1 MAIIYIIPIRT
12 HLDRTLS
19 YVGNKMKTE
28 NKNYEE
34 SFLELHNALDYT
46 VNDLKTE
53 QKFFVS
59 HSKSLSS
66 VETAFE
72 EMKQTKKRKNKQGGN
87 LGYHIIQSFAPGEGT
102 PETIHELGEKFLN
115 KAFGE
120 YEGVVATHLNT
131 GCLHNHYVINSV
143 SLNGGTKFNDCLE
156 SYYNLRKISDDLCRE
171 YGLSVIENPKKRSH
185 KSYNLYMAEKNG
197 EWTKDAIIRRDI
209 DECIK
214 ASTSPKGFYR
224 EMQKRGYTFNFNRK
238 YPTISHPNFERPRR
252 LKTLGEDYTP
262 EKIEERV
269 MADWRKYVV
278 DIPQQDNLVEEFFMP
293 LNNPTYQEVYV
304 SFVTVVQYVKKN
316 PRTNREIDKYLIDEM
331 RKLDKLIE
339 QQNLVCG
346 NNIET
351 AEQLSEFKEG
361 RKSELKEVEEARQR
375 LRNMLKVAIRADDK
389 KEIAEIKDAISN
401 LTERAKILRKDIRV
415 CERIETTEP
424 EIENKINTI
433 MNNKQRKEMTVD
445 ERFGRCS
452 RTNREDVTTRR

>member
-1 MAIIYIIPIRT
+1 MAVIFKKTIHSRLDKTISYI
-12 HLDRTLS
+12 
-19 YVGNKMKTE
+19 GNKKKTL

-34 SFLELHNALDYT
+34 VFLDLHNALEYT
-46 VNDLKTE
+46 ADDLKTE
-53 QKFFVS
+53 QKFFVDGINCNYKTAL
-59 HSKSLSS
+59 KS
-66 VETAFE
+66 
-72 EMKQTKKRKNKQGGN
+72 MMDTKKDFDRVDDV
-87 LGYHIIQSFAPGEGT
+87 LGYHIIQSFAPREGT
-102 PETIHELGEKFLN
+102 PESIHELGKEFARR
-115 KAFGE
+115 AFGDRFE
-120 YEGVVATHLNT
+120 VVVATHLNT
-131 GCLHNHYVINSV
+131 GCLHNHFVLNSV
-143 SLNGGTKFNDCLE
+143 SFIDGKKYYDNNE
-156 SYYNLRKISDDLCRE
+156 SFAVLKNLSDEICRE
-171 YGLSVIENPKKRSH
+171 YGLSVIENPRNNFQNYS
-185 KSYNLYMAEKNG
+185 SYMESKNG

-214 ASTSPKGFYR
+214 VSTSPKGFYR

-262 EKIEERV
+262 ERIEERV
-269 MADWRKYVV
+269 MADWRKYVIE
-278 DIPQQDNLVEEFFMP
+278 IPQQDNLVENFFMP
-293 LNNPTYQEVYV
+293 LNNPTYSEVYV
-304 SFVTVVQYVKKN
+304 AFVEVVRYVRKN
-316 PRTNREIDKYLIDEM
+316 PRTNRELDKYLISEM

-361 RKSELKEVEEARQR
+361 CKSQLKEIEEARNR
-375 LRNMLKVAIRADDK
+375 LRNMLKVAIRADDQ

-433 MNNKQRKEMTVD
+433 MNDKQRKEMTVD

-452 RTNREDVTTRR
+452 RTNREDVTTGR

>member
-1 MAIIYIIPIRT
+1 MAIVFIKDIQTR
-12 HLDRTLS
+12 LDKTLS
-19 YVGNKMKTE
+19 YIGNKKKTLNE
-28 NKNYEE
+28 NYEDV
-34 SFLELHNALDYT
+34 FLDLHNALEYT
-46 VNDLKTE
+46 VDDLKTE
-53 QKFFVS
+53 QKFFVEGVNC
-59 HSKSLSS
+59 KY
-66 VETAFE
+66 ENAFKRMME
-72 EMKQTKKRKNKQGGN
+72 AKKEYGKTDGI

-102 PETIHELGEKFLN
+102 PESIYELGKEFARR
-115 KAFGE
+115 AFGDRFE
-120 YEGVVATHLNT
+120 VVVATHLNT
-131 GCLHNHYVINSV
+131 GCLHNHFVLNSV
-143 SLNGGTKFNDCLE
+143 SFMDGKKYYDTNE
-156 SYYNLRKISDDLCRE
+156 SYAMLRKISDDLCKE

-185 KSYNLYMAEKNG
+185 KSYDLYMAEKNG

-238 YPTISHPNFERPRR
+238 YPTVSHPNFERPRR

-262 EKIEERV
+262 ERIEERV
-269 MADWRKYVV
+269 MADWRKYVIE
-278 DIPQQDNLVEEFFMP
+278 IPQQDNLVEDFFMP
-293 LNNPTYQEVYV
+293 LNNPSYQEVYV
-304 SFVTVVQYVKKN
+304 SFVTVVGYVKKN
-316 PRTNREIDKYLIDEM
+316 PRTNRELDKYLISEM

-361 RKSELKEVEEARQR
+361 RKSELNEVEEARRR
-375 LRNMLKVAIRADDK
+375 LRNMLKVAIRADDE

-433 MNNKQRKEMTVD
+433 MNDKQRKEMTVD

-452 RTNREDVTTRR
+452 RTNREDVTTGR

>member
-1 MAIIYIIPIRT
+1 MAIVYIIPIHS

-34 SFLELHNALDYT
+34 ALLDLHNALDYT
-46 VNDLKTE
+46 VDDLKTE

-59 HSKSLSS
+59 HSESLSS

-72 EMKQTKKRKNKQGGN
+72 EMMQTKKRKHKRGGI

-102 PETIHELGEKFLN
+102 PEMIHDLGEKFLN
-115 KAFGE
+115 NAFNG

-131 GCLHNHYVINSV
+131 WCLHNHYVVNSV
-143 SLNGGTKFNDCLE
+143 CVKTGLKFNDCLD

-171 YGLSVIENPKKRSH
+171 YGLSVIENPKSRSH
-185 KSYNLYMAEKNG
+185 ESYDLYMAEKNG

-262 EKIEERV
+262 ERISERV
-269 MADWRKYVV
+269 MADWRKYEIE
-278 DIPQQDNLVEEFFMP
+278 IPQQDNLVEEYFLP
-293 LNNPTYQEVYV
+293 LNNPTYKEVYV
-304 SFVTVVQYVKKN
+304 SFVTVVGYVKSN
-316 PRTNREIDKYLIDEM
+316 PKTNRGLDKYLVDEM
-331 RKLDKLIE
+331 RKLDRLIE

-351 AEQLSEFKEG
+351 AEQLSEFKES

-375 LRNMLKVAIRADDK
+375 LRNKLKTAARADDK
-389 KEIAEIKDAISN
+389 KEIAEIKDAISV
-401 LTERAKILRKDIRV
+401 LTERAKIVRKDIRI
-415 CERIETTEP
+415 CERIENTQP

-433 MNNKQRKEMTVD
+433 MNDKERKEMTAD
-445 ERFGRCS
+445 ERFRRCGRTS
-452 RTNREDVTTRR
+452 REDVTARS